1 MMKNVIEYSSSK
13 EKQGETIMNMADIAP
28 PGLSY
33 NYSLDSIEIM
43 YGWEDNYYLTTF
55 DTFVEKIDHIN
66 PQVNIDLGDIT
77 TADGWVK
84 TSDDVVVQIEG
95 APGAKIM
102 GLDEFVS
109 ARGKLGDSIAT
120 RVHIILH

>member
-1 MMKNVIEYSSSK
+1 
-13 EKQGETIMNMADIAP
+13 MNMTYIVP

-33 NYSLDSIEIM
+33 NYPLDSIEIM
-43 YGWEDNYYLTTF
+43 YGWEDSYYLTTF
-55 DTFVEKIDHIN
+55 DTFVEKIAHIS
-66 PQVNIDLGDIT
+66 PQVGIDLGDIT

-84 TSDDVVVQIEG
+84 TSDDVIVQIEG
-95 APGAKIM
+95 ASGAKII

-109 ARGKLGDSIAT
+109 ARGKFGDSIAT

>member
-1 MMKNVIEYSSSK
+1 MKNVIEYSSSK
-13 EKQGETIMNMADIAP
+13 EKQGETIMNMTNIAP

-33 NYSLDSIEIM
+33 NYPLDSIEIM

-55 DTFVEKIDHIN
+55 DTFVEKIARVD

-77 TADGWVK
+77 TEDGWVK
-84 TSDDVVVQIEG
+84 TSEDVVVQIESASG
-95 APGAKIM
+95 AEIM

-109 ARGKLGDSIAT
+109 ARGKFDDSIAT

>member
-1 MMKNVIEYSSSK
+1 
-13 EKQGETIMNMADIAP
+13 MNMADIAP

-33 NYSLDSIEIM
+33 NYPLDSIEIM

-77 TADGWVK
+77 TVDGLMVVCYMW
-84 TSDDVVVQIEG
+84 TIREDDHPDVFQ
-95 APGAKIM
+95 
-102 GLDEFVS
+102 
-109 ARGKLGDSIAT
+109 KLRTIFRTIVEEQA
-120 RVHIILH
+120 

>member
-1 MMKNVIEYSSSK
+1 
-13 EKQGETIMNMADIAP
+13 MNMADIAP

-33 NYSLDSIEIM
+33 NYPLDSIEIM
-43 YGWEDNYYLTTF
+43 YGCEGSYYLTTF
-55 DTFVEKIDHIN
+55 DTFVEKITHIS
-66 PQVNIDLGDIT
+66 PQVGIDLGDIT
-77 TADGWVK
+77 TEDGWVR

-95 APGAKIM
+95 TSGAKIM

-109 ARGKLGDSIAT
+109 ARGKFGDSIAT

>member
-1 MMKNVIEYSSSK
+1 MKNVIEYSLSK

-33 NYSLDSIEIM
+33 NYPLDSIEIM

-77 TADGWVK
+77 TVDGWV
-84 TSDDVVVQIEG
+84 Q
-95 APGAKIM
+95 
-102 GLDEFVS
+102 
-109 ARGKLGDSIAT
+109 
-120 RVHIILH
+120 

>member
-1 MMKNVIEYSSSK
+1 
-13 EKQGETIMNMADIAP
+13 MNMTNIAP

-33 NYSLDSIEIM
+33 NYPLDSIEIM
-43 YGWEDNYYLTTF
+43 YGWEDNYFLTTF

-77 TADGWVK
+77 TVDGWVK
-84 TSDDVVVQIEG
+84 TSEDVVVQIEG
-95 APGAKIM
+95 AAGAKIM
-102 GLDEFVS
+102 VLDEFIS
-109 ARGKLGDSIAT
+109 ARGKFDDSIVT

>member
-1 MMKNVIEYSSSK
+1 
-13 EKQGETIMNMADIAP
+13 MNMDNITP

-33 NYSLDSIEIM
+33 NYPLDSIEIM
-43 YGWEDNYYLTTF
+43 YGWEDSDYLTTF
-55 DTFVEKIDHIN
+55 DTFVEKIAHIN
-66 PQVNIDLGDIT
+66 PQVNIDLRDIT

-84 TSDDVVVQIEG
+84 NSEDVVVQIEG
-95 APGAKIM
+95 ASGVEIM

-109 ARGKLGDSIAT
+109 ARGKFDDSIAT

>member
-1 MMKNVIEYSSSK
+1 
-13 EKQGETIMNMADIAP
+13 MNMTNIAP

-33 NYSLDSIEIM
+33 NYPLDSIEIM
-43 YGWEDNYYLTTF
+43 YGWEDSHFLTTF
-55 DTFVEKIDHIN
+55 DTFVEKIAHIN

-77 TADGWVK
+77 TVDGWVK
-84 TSDDVVVQIEG
+84 TSEDVVVQIEWTS
-95 APGAKIM
+95 GAKII
-102 GLDEFVS
+102 GLDEFIS